1 MGELKSIH
9 LIKRPQQKVGPHW
22 FRIDNLTRLCRH
34 TAVLL
39 RPRLGLLRKTLR
51 LPAHHAFRIHPQ
63 ERMELKEQEQT
74 VML

>member
-1 MGELKSIH
+1 
-9 LIKRPQQKVGPHW
+9 
-22 FRIDNLTRLCRH
+22 
-34 TAVLL
+34 VLL

-51 LPAHHAFRIHPQ
+51 LPAHHAFRIHLQ